1 MLSNN
6 HVVRHEFG
14 VSILVTTAVQLR
26 NCAARIT
33 QTFLSWVPEV
43 FLSCGGNFRCWPKAD
58 TSSAVG
64 RSYRG
69 RKVSGTQGKT
79 SST

>member
-33 QTFLSWVPEV
+33 QTSLPWVPEV
-43 FLSCGGNFRCWPKAD
+43 FLACGGNFRCWPKAD

-64 RSYRG
+64 RSYER
-69 RKVSGTQGKT
+69 RSREKNL
-79 SST
+79 